1 MIPDNLKY
9 TKDHEWVRLENGKA
23 TVGITHHA
31 QDQLGDIVFVE
42 LPEVGR
48 ELEIGET
55 FGVVESVKTVSDLYA
70 PLTGRVVEVNDRLVE
85 SSSDFAPETVN
96 ASPYEDGWMLVLE
109 LLDSSQEDGLLSS
122 SDYAELVENEK

>member
-48 ELEIGET
+48 ELEVGDT

-70 PLTGRVVEVNDRLVE
+70 PLSGRVVEVNEKLVE

-109 LLDSSQEDGLLSS
+109 LSDTGEEAELLSS
-122 SDYAELVENEK
+122 ADYADLVANES